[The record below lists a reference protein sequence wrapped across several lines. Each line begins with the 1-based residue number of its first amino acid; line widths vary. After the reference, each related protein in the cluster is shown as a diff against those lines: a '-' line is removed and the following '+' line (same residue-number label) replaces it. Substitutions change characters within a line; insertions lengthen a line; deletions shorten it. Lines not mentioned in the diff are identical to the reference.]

1 MLNTKL
7 KTDEMKDIK
16 EIWQNE
22 FFLSQNLKIED
33 INNLLDYI
41 APFLISMELKFLW
54 DHSINDVG
62 LSSFINTAMQ
72 KMYKIVINDYKN
84 DYELYPKQR
93 DFESLWEIIVEYPID
108 NSIQK
113 GDKIWK
119 LIINK
124 ITEIAE
130 EVLD

>member
-7 KTDEMKDIK
+7 KTDEMMDIK

-113 GDKIWK
+113 SDKIWK
-119 LIINK
+119 LIIDK

>member
-7 KTDEMKDIK
+7 KTDEMMDIK

-119 LIINK
+119 LIIDK

>member
-1 MLNTKL
+1 M
-7 KTDEMKDIK
+7 MDIK

-119 LIINK
+119 LIIDK

>member
-1 MLNTKL
+1 M
-7 KTDEMKDIK
+7 DIK

>member
-7 KTDEMKDIK
+7 KTDEMMDIK

-113 GDKIWK
+113 GNKIWK

>member
-7 KTDEMKDIK
+7 KTDEMMDVK

-119 LIINK
+119 LIIDK

>member
-7 KTDEMKDIK
+7 KTDEMMDIK

-41 APFLISMELKFLW
+41 APFFISMELKFLW

>member
-1 MLNTKL
+1 M
-7 KTDEMKDIK
+7 MDIK

-84 DYELYPKQR
+84 DYELCPKQR

>member
-1 MLNTKL
+1 M
-7 KTDEMKDIK
+7 MDIK

>member
-7 KTDEMKDIK
+7 KTDEMMDIK

-93 DFESLWEIIVEYPID
+93 DFDSLWEIIVEYPID

>member
-7 KTDEMKDIK
+7 KTDEMMDIK

>member
-7 KTDEMKDIK
+7 KTDEMMDIK

-72 KMYKIVINDYKN
+72 KTYKIVINDYKN

-119 LIINK
+119 LIIDK

>member
-7 KTDEMKDIK
+7 KTNEMMDIK

-119 LIINK
+119 LIIDK

>member
-7 KTDEMKDIK
+7 KTDEMMDIK

-22 FFLSQNLKIED
+22 FFLSQNLKIEY

>member
-1 MLNTKL
+1 
-7 KTDEMKDIK
+7 
-16 EIWQNE
+16 
-22 FFLSQNLKIED
+22 
-33 INNLLDYI
+33 
-41 APFLISMELKFLW
+41 MELKFLW